1 MGEMKI
7 LFATGNKNKFQ
18 EANRVFL
25 EYGITVEQWNVKR
38 LEIQSES
45 LEEIAKTSLAWLMS
59 EMKPALPFFVEDAGL
74 FIEALKG
81 FPGPYS
87 SYVFGKIGCEG
98 ILKLMKGVRN
108 RRAEFVSVVAFTDG
122 KEVLTFE
129 GRTLGFISHKVKGN
143 LGFGFDPIFIPS
155 EGDGRSFAE
164 LSIEEKNALS
174 HRAKALRKLAEW
186 LSSTKII

>member
-1 MGEMKI
+1 MGKMRI
-7 LFATGNKNKFQ
+7 LFVTGNKNKFQ
-18 EANRVFL
+18 EASRIFL
-25 EYGITVEQWNVKR
+25 EYGIIVEQWNVKR

-45 LEEIAKTSLAWLMS
+45 LEEIARASLTWIMS
-59 EMKPALPFFVEDAGL
+59 EMKPECPFFVEDAGL

-87 SYVFGKIGCEG
+87 SYVFSKIGCEG
-98 ILKLMKGVRN
+98 ILKLMKDVRN

-122 KEVLTFE
+122 GGVLTFE
-129 GRTLGFISHKVKGN
+129 GRTSGFISHEVKGN